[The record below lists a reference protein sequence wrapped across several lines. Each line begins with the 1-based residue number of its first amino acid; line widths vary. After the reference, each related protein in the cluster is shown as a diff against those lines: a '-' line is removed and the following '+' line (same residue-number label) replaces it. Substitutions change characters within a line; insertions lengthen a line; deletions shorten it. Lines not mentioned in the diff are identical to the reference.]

1 MHLNNINS
9 KINPNISMPL
19 NNFTFSNTE
28 YIENNNL
35 EDQKENVTKYLLFP
49 IHEGFANIFF
59 EKINEKYFEK
69 RIDLLKQSYKLIKT
83 LLDPFIQLNR
93 TLFFLANDYI
103 DFTPQINNL
112 LILKTMIDDF
122 NTYKTKF
129 IQDFAYFV
137 KIGRGLGKIV
147 PIIFFALLLTFVVA
161 SGALLITYYCKK
173 RNQQWWILP
182 MHIAWNGL
190 RTFIFLF
197 FVYGTLYG
205 MIFLYSRDLI
215 AYLKYAFSE
224 ENLNSNNIVIIPSKS
239 QNFLQYC
246 LINPYI
252 YEDFKENNTIN
263 ELIKNIVK
271 IDSFNNNNQICP
283 NIDKE
288 INEACEEMKRSL
300 LSDFN
305 QFVQNFDDKDIT
317 YFKNKIRK
325 DVNFYDTLN
334 CTFINNTINLMYRG
348 LWDFAWEARI
358 LCALSCCIGFFG
370 AIAVYSFLW
379 SMHFWKKDDNNLN
392 YKKKKTIRKIAPPK
406 DVDDESNT
414 ELVTTKN
421 NQNSDNDGD
430 GDSN

>member
-1 MHLNNINS
+1 
-9 KINPNISMPL
+9 MPL
-19 NNFTFSNTE
+19 NNFTFSRTNYTKKYE
-28 YIENNNL
+28 GQGL
-35 EDQKENVTKYLLFP
+35 KESATKYLLFP
-49 IHEGFANIFF
+49 IQEKFADKFICTIDKNDNNKYKEKTGF
-59 EKINEKYFEK
+59 
-69 RIDLLKQSYKLIKT
+69 LQQSNKLIKT
-83 LLDPFIQLNR
+83 LLDPFIQLNQ
-93 TLFFLANDYI
+93 TIFFLANN
-103 DFTPQINNL
+103 FTNYTSQINNL
-112 LILKTMIDDF
+112 QILKTMIDDF

-129 IQDFAYFV
+129 IQDFDYFV

-252 YEDFKENNTIN
+252 YEDFKENNILN

-288 INEACEEMKRSL
+288 INEACEKMKSSL
-300 LSDFN
+300 LSDFY
-305 QFVQNFDDKDIT
+305 QFVKNFDDKDIT

-430 GDSN
+430 GYSD

>member
-1 MHLNNINS
+1 
-9 KINPNISMPL
+9 MPL
-19 NNFTFSNTE
+19 NNFTFSRTNYTKKYE
-28 YIENNNL
+28 GQGL
-35 EDQKENVTKYLLFP
+35 KESATKYLLFP
-49 IHEGFANIFF
+49 IQEKFADKFICTIDKNDNNKYKEKTGF
-59 EKINEKYFEK
+59 
-69 RIDLLKQSYKLIKT
+69 LQQSNKLIKT
-83 LLDPFIQLNR
+83 LLDPFIQLNQ
-93 TLFFLANDYI
+93 TIFFLANN
-103 DFTPQINNL
+103 FTNYTSQINNL
-112 LILKTMIDDF
+112 QILKTMIDDF

-129 IQDFAYFV
+129 IQDFDYFV

-252 YEDFKENNTIN
+252 YEDFKENNILN

>member
-1 MHLNNINS
+1 
-9 KINPNISMPL
+9 
-19 NNFTFSNTE
+19 
-28 YIENNNL
+28 
-35 EDQKENVTKYLLFP
+35 
-49 IHEGFANIFF
+49 
-59 EKINEKYFEK
+59 
-69 RIDLLKQSYKLIKT
+69 
-83 LLDPFIQLNR
+83 
-93 TLFFLANDYI
+93 
-103 DFTPQINNL
+103 
-112 LILKTMIDDF
+112 
-122 NTYKTKF
+122 
-129 IQDFAYFV
+129 
-137 KIGRGLGKIV
+137 
-147 PIIFFALLLTFVVA
+147 
-161 SGALLITYYCKK
+161 
-173 RNQQWWILP
+173 
-182 MHIAWNGL
+182 MHITWNGL

-379 SMHFWKKDDNNLN
+379 SMHFWKKDDNYTSNNNIPYDNLN
-392 YKKKKTIRKIAPPK
+392 NKKKKKIRKIAPPK
-406 DVDDESNT
+406 DVYDESNT

-421 NQNSDNDGD
+421 NQNSDNEGD

>member
-1 MHLNNINS
+1 MDNFISYDEYINNHYQN
-9 KINPNISMPL
+9 L
-19 NNFTFSNTE
+19 TFSQNETLFYFIFPIKEEFINT
-28 YIENNNL
+28 ILNTVNNL
-35 EDQKENVTKYLLFP
+35 TYDKT
-49 IHEGFANIFF
+49 IT
-59 EKINEKYFEK
+59 
-69 RIDLLKQSYKLIKT
+69 LLKQSNNMIKT
-83 LLDPFIQLNR
+83 LLDPFIQLNQ
-93 TLFFLANDYI
+93 TLFFLQNGIINY
-103 DFTPQINNL
+103 TSQINYL
-112 LILKTMIDDF
+112 QKLVTMIDNF
-122 NTYKTKF
+122 SSYKTEF
-129 IQDFAYFV
+129 IQDFTYFV
-137 KIGRGLGKIV
+137 KIERALGKIV

-190 RTFIFLF
+190 RTFIVLF
-197 FVYGTLYG
+197 FIYGTLYG
-205 MIFLYSRDLI
+205 MVFLYSRDLI

-271 IDSFNNNNQICP
+271 IDSFINNNQICP
-283 NIDKE
+283 NIDKD
-288 INEACEEMKRSL
+288 IKDACESMKTSL
-300 LSDFN
+300 LFDYS
-305 QFVQNFDDKDIT
+305 QFVKEIDNDVK

-325 DVNFYDTLN
+325 DVNIYDAFN

-370 AIAVYSFLW
+370 EIVANFYILVMY
-379 SMHFWKKDDNNLN
+379 HYDNNEFKEGNLDMSRSRNIFNKRN
-392 YKKKKTIRKIAPPK
+392 YDVSSRNEFLDKTKPANMKKFNK
-406 DVDDESNT
+406 
-414 ELVTTKN
+414 ELDLEF
-421 NQNSDNDGD
+421 S
-430 GDSN
+430 